1 MTIPVVP
8 TPEQDQQNTI
18 IERVGIIV
26 IAVAAI
32 AGVFIL
38 ILVGKATAEFT
49 TWLMLFIPVIGGML
63 FVHNGVRQ
71 VVKQTNGQFTT
82 RLSSQTADVINGVT
96 SVLEKGTRPES
107 EYVPERVTVGTP
119 DDEV

>member
-1 MTIPVVP
+1 MTTSVP
-8 TPEQDQQNTI
+8 TPEQDKQNTI

-32 AGVFIL
+32 GGVFTL
-38 ILVGKATAEFT
+38 IMMGKATAEFT

-82 RLSSQTADVINGVT
+82 RLNNQTADVINGVT
-96 SVLEKGTRPES
+96 SVLDKGTRPES
-107 EYVPERVTVGTP
+107 EYVSKRVSVAVV